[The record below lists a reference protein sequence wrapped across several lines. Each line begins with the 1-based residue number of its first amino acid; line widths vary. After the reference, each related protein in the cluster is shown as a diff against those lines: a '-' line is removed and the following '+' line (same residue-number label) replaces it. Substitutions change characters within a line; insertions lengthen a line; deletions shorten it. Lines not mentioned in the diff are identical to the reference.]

1 VTGFSA
7 LIFASIALRVRIRGD
22 MGSRGPRPNG
32 LGSYATSSLRRPGIS
47 RVMPIAVTTWPDEAK
62 RTSNSA
68 CVWIAEA
75 TVEDRIFI
83 ARSRHGPVNELARQ
97 LGAAGLPDRP
107 MVIRY
112 SGLAGTLTY
121 RSFYAAAMWTFSEG
135 DRTLR
140 RVRYRE
146 PPEGV
151 FLGGGT
157 GRKCVSSPAADDVE
171 SRPANGRKAPPP
183 AVGTRHCDGCGAVF
197 RPARPWS
204 RFCCPACRLR
214 PHRRLAGDTKAQTF
228 AAIFESDT
236 P

>member
-1 VTGFSA
+1 VP
-7 LIFASIALRVRIRGD
+7 LIFASIALTVRIRGD
-22 MGSRGPRPNG
+22 MGSHGPRPNG
-32 LGSYATSSLRRPGIS
+32 LGLLATSSLRRPGIS

-75 TVEDRIFI
+75 TVEGRIHI
-83 ARSRHGPVNELARQ
+83 ARSRHGPANELARQ
-97 LGAAGLPDRP
+97 LVAAGLLDRP

-112 SGLAGTLTY
+112 LGLAGTLTY
-121 RSFYAAAMWTFSEG
+121 RSFYAAATWTFSEG
-135 DRTLR
+135 ERTLR

-157 GRKCVSSPAADDVE
+157 GRKCVSSPAADE
-171 SRPANGRKAPPP
+171 SLPANGRKAAPPP
-183 AVGTRHCDGCGAVF
+183 AVETRHCDGCGAVF

-214 PHRRLAGDTKAQTF
+214 AHRRLAGDTKAQIL
-228 AAIFESDT
+228 AAIFESD
-236 P
+236 PP

>member
-1 VTGFSA
+1 VT
-7 LIFASIALRVRIRGD
+7 
-22 MGSRGPRPNG
+22 
-32 LGSYATSSLRRPGIS
+32 
-47 RVMPIAVTTWPDEAK
+47 PIAVTTWPDEAT

-68 CVWIAEA
+68 CLWIAEA
-75 TVEDRIFI
+75 TVEGRTYT

-214 PHRRLAGDTKAQTF
+214 AHRRLAGDTKAQIL